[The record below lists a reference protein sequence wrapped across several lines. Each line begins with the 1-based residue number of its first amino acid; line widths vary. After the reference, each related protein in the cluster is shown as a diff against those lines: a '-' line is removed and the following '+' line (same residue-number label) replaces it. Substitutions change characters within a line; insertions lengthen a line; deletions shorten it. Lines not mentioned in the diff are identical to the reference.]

1 MYHNSNEIYQ
11 FDKDRRKYCRYDEE
25 TEKSIKNKNGRTG
38 RQPNACLFLQPNA
51 CLFFRYQM
59 VRKWKPISYFTLTF
73 TITFFS
79 STSVTPGA

>member
-1 MYHNSNEIYQ
+1 M
-11 FDKDRRKYCRYDEE
+11 KYTNLIRTGGNIADTMKKQRNQYEE

-38 RQPNACLFLQPNA
+38 RQPNACLF
-51 CLFFRYQM
+51 FRYQM
-59 VRKWKPISYFTLTF
+59 VRKRKPISYFTLTF

>member
-1 MYHNSNEIYQ
+1 M
-11 FDKDRRKYCRYDEE
+11 KYTNLIRTGGNIADTMKKQRNQLKTE
-25 TEKSIKNKNGRTG
+25 TEEQADS
-38 RQPNACLFLQPNA
+38 LNA

>member
-38 RQPNACLFLQPNA
+38 RQPNACLF
-51 CLFFRYQM
+51 FRYQM
-59 VRKWKPISYFTLTF
+59 VRKRKPISYFTLTF

>member
-38 RQPNACLFLQPNA
+38 RQPNAW
-51 CLFFRYQM
+51 LFFRYQM

>member
-25 TEKSIKNKNGRTG
+25 TEKSIKNKN
-38 RQPNACLFLQPNA
+38 A

-59 VRKWKPISYFTLTF
+59 VRKWEPISYFTLTF

>member
-1 MYHNSNEIYQ
+1 MYQNSNEIYQ

-38 RQPNACLFLQPNA
+38 RQPNACLF
-51 CLFFRYQM
+51 FRYQM

>member
-11 FDKDRRKYCRYDEE
+11 FDKDKRKYCRYDEE

-38 RQPNACLFLQPNA
+38 RQPNA

>member
-11 FDKDRRKYCRYDEE
+11 FDKDRRKYYRYDEE

-38 RQPNACLFLQPNA
+38 RQPNACLF
-51 CLFFRYQM
+51 FRYQM
-59 VRKWKPISYFTLTF
+59 VRKWKPISYFTLTL
-73 TITFFS
+73 TITFFN

>member
-1 MYHNSNEIYQ
+1 MYHNSNERYQ
-11 FDKDRRKYCRYDEE
+11 FDKDRRKYCIYDEE

-38 RQPNACLFLQPNA
+38 RQPNA

>member
-38 RQPNACLFLQPNA
+38 RQPNACLF
-51 CLFFRYQM
+51 FRYQM
-59 VRKWKPISYFTLTF
+59 VRKWKPMSYFTLTF

>member
-38 RQPNACLFLQPNA
+38 RQPNACLF
-51 CLFFRYQM
+51 FHYQM

>member
-1 MYHNSNEIYQ
+1 MYHNSNERYQ

-38 RQPNACLFLQPNA
+38 RQPNACLF
-51 CLFFRYQM
+51 FRYQM

-73 TITFFS
+73 TITFFN

>member
-1 MYHNSNEIYQ
+1 MYHNSNERYQ
-11 FDKDRRKYCRYDEE
+11 FDKDKRKYCRCDEE

-38 RQPNACLFLQPNA
+38 RQPNACLF
-51 CLFFRYQM
+51 FRYQM
-59 VRKWKPISYFTLTF
+59 VHKWEPISYFTLTF

>member
-1 MYHNSNEIYQ
+1 MYHNSNERYQ
-11 FDKDRRKYCRYDEE
+11 FDKDKRKYCRYDEE

-38 RQPNACLFLQPNA
+38 RQPNACLF
-51 CLFFRYQM
+51 FRYQM
-59 VRKWKPISYFTLTF
+59 VCKWKPISYFTLTL

>member
-38 RQPNACLFLQPNA
+38 RQPNACLF
-51 CLFFRYQM
+51 FRYQM

>member
-38 RQPNACLFLQPNA
+38 RQPNACLF
-51 CLFFRYQM
+51 FRYQM

-73 TITFFS
+73 TITFFN

>member
-1 MYHNSNEIYQ
+1 MYHNSNERYQ

-38 RQPNACLFLQPNA
+38 RQPNACLF
-51 CLFFRYQM
+51 FRYQM
-59 VRKWKPISYFTLTF
+59 IRKWKPISYFTLTF

>member
-1 MYHNSNEIYQ
+1 MYHNSNERYQ
-11 FDKDRRKYCRYDEE
+11 FDKDKRKYCRYDEE

-38 RQPNACLFLQPNA
+38 RQPNA

>member
-11 FDKDRRKYCRYDEE
+11 FDKDKRKYCRYNEE

-38 RQPNACLFLQPNA
+38 RQPNA

>member
-1 MYHNSNEIYQ
+1 MYHNSNERYQ
-11 FDKDRRKYCRYDEE
+11 FDKDKRKYCRYDEE

-38 RQPNACLFLQPNA
+38 RQPNA

-73 TITFFS
+73 TITFFN

>member
-38 RQPNACLFLQPNA
+38 RQPNACLF
-51 CLFFRYQM
+51 FRYQM
-59 VRKWKPISYFTLTF
+59 VRKWKPISYFTLTL
-73 TITFFS
+73 TIAFFS

>member
-1 MYHNSNEIYQ
+1 MYHNSNERYQ

-38 RQPNACLFLQPNA
+38 RQPNA

>member
-38 RQPNACLFLQPNA
+38 RQPNACLF
-51 CLFFRYQM
+51 FSYQM
-59 VRKWKPISYFTLTF
+59 VRKWEPISYFTLTL